1 VKARGDL
8 IIYNWDTKI
17 AGTAFTAAGFLRNPL
32 RCLDDR
38 AVRHKYFVC

>member
-1 VKARGDL
+1 VNESGDL

-17 AGTAFTAAGFLRNPL
+17 AAAAFTAGEFLCNPL

-38 AVRHKYFVC
+38 VVRHKKSVC